1 MPLAKR
7 RAGFAGNLI
16 EALAAQ
22 SQSLQLDARRIW
34 ASPEEPERH
43 AVVVCSGLLALY
55 REGSSGSRRLVA
67 LRYPGEIIAPHEHG
81 FGVRSVLSS
90 EIVATNSSSFQAAI
104 GNVPDLQRAFEHAL
118 KRTQLIAYEWLV
130 RDALPTSSRVAHFLC
145 EHGARLGINDDD
157 DLPLELTQIHL
168 GEITAQTTVNVN
180 RIMASFVKQRLLT
193 PAGSRMYRPDWVE
206 LRRLGRFEPSY
217 LA

>member
-1 MPLAKR
+1 M
-7 RAGFAGNLI
+7 
-16 EALAAQ
+16 
-22 SQSLQLDARRIW
+22 
-34 ASPEEPERH
+34 
-43 AVVVCSGLLALY
+43 
-55 REGSSGSRRLVA
+55 
-67 LRYPGEIIAPHEHG
+67 
-81 FGVRSVLSS
+81 
-90 EIVATNSSSFQAAI
+90 
-104 GNVPDLQRAFEHAL
+104 
-118 KRTQLIAYEWLV
+118 

-157 DLPLELTQIHL
+157 DLPLELTQIHV

-193 PAGSRMYRPDWVE
+193 PAGRRMYRPDWVE